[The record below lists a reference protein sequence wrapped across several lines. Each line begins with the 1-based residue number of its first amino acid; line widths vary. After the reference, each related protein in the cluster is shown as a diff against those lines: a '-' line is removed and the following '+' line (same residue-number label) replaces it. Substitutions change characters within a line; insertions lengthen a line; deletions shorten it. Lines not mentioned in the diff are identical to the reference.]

1 MNRAV
6 DKFFEMQLAR
16 CRKALLKNNFEVHD
30 AVDASQARTI
40 ILEEI
45 IPQASAKSV
54 SYGGSLS
61 VEATGVLDV
70 IRSRKDLELHDVFG
84 GDATREEKME
94 RCRRALLVD
103 LFLTGTNA
111 ITMDGKLVNLDMWGN
126 RVGAIAYGPRHV
138 VVVAGRN
145 KLAAN
150 LEEAMSR
157 TRNLAA
163 PLNAIRHDMNH
174 PRPTPCTATGECT
187 DCGGEWRICNTWV
200 ISEKSFPKHRV
211 KVILVNEDLGL

>member
-6 DKFFEMQLAR
+6 DQFFELRLAK
-16 CRKALLKNNFEVHD
+16 CRMALLKNNFEVHD

-45 IPQASAKSV
+45 IPQTNAKSV

-70 IRSRKDLELHDVFG
+70 IRSRKDLELHDVFR
-84 GDATREEKME
+84 GDATSEEKME
-94 RCRRALLVD
+94 KCRRALLVD

-126 RVGAIAYGPRHV
+126 RVGALAFGPRNV
-138 VVVAGRN
+138 VVVSGRN
-145 KLAAN
+145 KLVAN
-150 LEEAMSR
+150 IEEAMAR

-163 PLNAIRHDMNH
+163 PLNAIRIDLSY

-187 DCGGEWRICNTWV
+187 DCSGEWRICNTWV
-200 ISEKSFPKHRV
+200 ISEKSFPKHRI